1 MSESSGSP
9 KPSITVQT
17 QAAKR
22 TADAAGLKPG
32 MRPAKSVKRR
42 ASKACQCCRSRKV
55 RCNVVEHGAPCT
67 NCRLDEVDCVVSESK
82 RKKKWSTNDLEGS
95 PEDNKN
101 DGADLMPFPMSAHP
115 PYEPLKRTIEHTPH
129 ALCTPAYHRF
139 GVSELIGADQ
149 DLGRDVSLTNGTT
162 NPSLYTPNMLLNLQR
177 LGRKPSSAD
186 VAPMLTSALSPMT
199 PTYSLP
205 LYIKRLPARF
215 GPDDVLYLEKKGA
228 LTIPAAP
235 LRDELLRCYA
245 EFVHPYMPLL
255 NMHELV
261 RTIDRSDGTDP
272 ISLLLF
278 QAIMFAGIATVDMR
292 YLKAAGYN
300 SRRDARREYFQK
312 TRLLYDFDIEV
323 DRISLIQSLL
333 LMTYWYETPDDQK
346 DSHHWMGIAVSL
358 SHTIGLHRNPAKSQS
373 MDLAKQRLWKR
384 MWWST
389 YMRDRLVALGM
400 RRPTRIKD
408 ADFDVPM
415 LSLEDFEEDVLSDE
429 PSCMPADCTYLRDAE
444 KQRKL
449 AVMCIAKVKLC
460 MCISN
465 VLSVQYSVLHNNHG
479 IAGEEGITR
488 TTMML
493 VKKLDPE
500 LTEVQACD
508 KQLQEWKEALEDEA
522 KYVEPTWQDVD
533 SGNEDVVLN
542 RSLLHMIYY
551 AALSALHRPQVLPST
566 AMPPRETQ
574 APQLEA
580 SRKAVRLAAS
590 GITSIASALYNLDLV
605 RYLPTT
611 GITTLLP
618 AIIIHLLDIK
628 APEEA
633 TRKASLQ
640 GFCQCMQIMARL
652 RDIYA
657 AADYSTA
664 FLEAAIRKAEITL
677 PQRSAELKEPRSV
690 ITSAQAL
697 MEAGRRLT
705 SGRQSSSSAL
715 TPPPEARAKPGETG
729 NNGTEN
735 PSQLTDDDLA
745 RQLSSYLAS
754 TPPDSDHQPTINHEG
769 GGGPQLFFESGAV
782 CIPVADFEPDFDSM
796 INLDEAG
803 ETWLL
808 EDGAYAAMQG
818 GESSGYLMDTDW
830 MMKGIK
836 EGGLEMSM

>member
-1 MSESSGSP
+1 MGSLPAEPTMSESSGSP
-9 KPSITVQT
+9 EASVTVQM
-17 QAAKR
+17 QAPKR

-67 NCRLDEVDCVVSESK
+67 NCRLDEVECIVSESK
-82 RKKKWSTNDLEGS
+82 RKKKWSTNEMEGS
-95 PEDNKN
+95 PEANKN
-101 DGADLMPFPMSAHP
+101 DGADVMPFPMSAHP

-129 ALCTPAYHRF
+129 ALYQ
-139 GVSELIGADQ
+139 E
-149 DLGRDVSLTNGTT
+149 LGRDVSLTNATT

-186 VAPMLTSALSPMT
+186 VAPMLPNALSPIT
-199 PTYSLP
+199 PSYSLP
-205 LYIKRLPARF
+205 LYIKPLPARF
-215 GPDDVLYLEKKGA
+215 GPDDILYLEKKGA
-228 LTIPAAP
+228 LTIPAVP

-261 RTIDRSDGTDP
+261 RTIDRSDGTYT

-292 YLKAAGYN
+292 YLKAAGYDT
-300 SRRDARREYFQK
+300 RRDARREYFQK

-358 SHTIGLHRNPAKSQS
+358 SHTIGLHRNPAKSPS
-373 MDLAKQRLWKR
+373 IDSAKQRLWKR

-479 IAGEEGITR
+479 LAGEEGTTR

-574 APQLEA
+574 ATQLEA
-580 SRKAVRLAAS
+580 SRRAVRLAAS
-590 GITSIASALYNLDLV
+590 GITSIASSLFNLDLV

-640 GFCQCMQIMARL
+640 GFCQCMQIMSRL

-677 PQRSAELKEPRSV
+677 PQRSSELKEPRSV
-690 ITSAQAL
+690 ITSAHAL
-697 MEAGRRLT
+697 MEAGRRMT
-705 SGRQSSSSAL
+705 SGRDSSAL
-715 TPPPEARAKPGETG
+715 TPPPDAKSNE
-729 NNGTEN
+729 
-735 PSQLTDDDLA
+735 PSSGDPQLTDDDIA
-745 RQLSSYLAS
+745 RQLNSYLAS
-754 TPPDSDHQPTINHEG
+754 TPPNSDHQPSHEG
-769 GGGPQLFFESGAV
+769 LHLDGAIT
-782 CIPVADFEPDFDSM
+782 IPADFEPDFDSM

-830 MMKGIK
+830 MMKSMK
-836 EGGLEMSM
+836 DGGLEMTV